1 MVILE
6 RNIVNM
12 EKIKIDRAKR
22 MRDLLTE
29 INPLQRMV
37 NSPGL
42 DKTFEIFKREFPDA
56 VIHEYPAGMERED
69 WIVPRSW
76 EMISGVMKDKDGNII
91 ASTEE
96 SELFVAPYSEPIEGW
111 FTKEEIEKHLMTRED
126 VPDLFLLQHRNTYD
140 YQLNDWGITLP
151 FNRWSALEDGKYYI
165 KIDIKWGD
173 GSMKVGEYILPGKRD
188 DILCICAHIDER
200 CNDDLSGCILGME
213 IMKGLEEIKDRE
225 FTYQLLWVPEMF
237 GPIFYAN
244 ENPNIIDKTFG
255 MLNLEAVGAGDEWC
269 LKKAWKPDTRLER
282 MLRNAMKSSGL
293 PFSELEFFEGYIN
306 DEKVYAWPKIDVQGV
321 AIQRYPFAE
330 YHTSGDTVELIED
343 KLMLESLDFSERFIH
358 ILENDYIPYYPDKL
372 PPWLTRRKLYFD
384 SKMDPENHNKYNNH
398 LLYNIDGQTSV
409 MDLCEN
415 IDLKLD
421 ASLDYLEEL
430 FEDGVIKKKKLVLD

>member
-1 MVILE
+1 MTT
-6 RNIVNM
+6 
-12 EKIKIDRAKR
+12 DRAKR

-29 INPLQRMV
+29 INPLQRML

-42 DKTFEIFKREFPDA
+42 DKTFEIFKREFPNA

-76 EMISGVMKDKDGNII
+76 EMISGVMKDKNGNII

-111 FTKEEIEKHLMTRED
+111 FTKSEIEQRLMTRED
-126 VPDLFLLQHRNTYD
+126 VPDFFLLQHRNTYD

-151 FNRWSALEDGKYYI
+151 FNRWSALEDGEYYI
-165 KIDIKWGD
+165 NIDVKWGD

-213 IMKGLEEIKDRE
+213 IMKGLEEIEDRE

-244 ENPNIIDKTFG
+244 GNPEVMNKTFG

-269 LKKAWKPDTRLER
+269 LKRAWKPDTRLEKT
-282 MLRNAMKSSGL
+282 LRSAMKSTDI
-293 PFSELEFFEGYIN
+293 PFNELDFFEGYIN
-306 DEKVYAWPKIDVQGV
+306 DEKVYAWPKIDIQGV
-321 AIQRYPFAE
+321 AIQRFPFRE
-330 YHTSGDTVELIED
+330 YHTSGDTIDLID
-343 KLMLESLDFSERFIH
+343 YGLMMESLDFSERFIN
-358 ILENDYIPYYPDKL
+358 ILENDYIPDYPNSL
-372 PPWLTRRKLYFD
+372 PPWLTRRELYFD
-384 SKMDPENHNKYNNH
+384 SKLDPENHNKYNNH
-398 LLYNIDGQTSV
+398 LLYNIDGEKSV
-409 MDLCEN
+409 MDLSETT
-415 IDLKLD
+415 DLKFEV
-421 ASLDYLEEL
+421 SLKYLEQLYES
-430 FEDGVIKKKKLVLD
+430 GVIEKKKLVLD